1 MRVGLAGSQ
10 RMERLTLL
18 GRAVCFLRIFALEGD
33 VSKGLLG
40 LVWLV
45 LVAKI
50 FDGCGSKAT
59 RSTSK
64 RDG

>member
-1 MRVGLAGSQ
+1 MLTERCDSSMRVGLAGSQ

-40 LVWLV
+40 LAF

-50 FDGCGSKAT
+50 FEEC
-59 RSTSK
+59 
-64 RDG
+64 